1 MKAWFIALLLAPLA
15 AALAEAPSTSLE
27 RPYYISPRTG
37 GQHISLN
44 GEWQLGFNK
53 TPIAATADLERLPK
67 WIRAQVPDSVQWSLY
82 AAGELPHPYHNLNS
96 KQYIGVPDK
105 VWYYRLN
112 FEVPASAAGHYL
124 FLCFDGAGYYSRIWL
139 NGELLGQHEGMFG
152 GPAVEISRL
161 ARIGAANELV
171 VEVRA
176 PSYGVANWD
185 DKSLEKV
192 IVPWGIGGGHPYVTG
207 NSGIATKEFLPFG
220 IWRQVRLEIV
230 PHIHLERPFLVT
242 READGREARLSLAT
256 EVLAGKHSLEFSL
269 HPQTAAMLDGYRN
282 AFTSNTVAGA
292 LSLHVEIIEKGEA
305 RPVLLKTLPLKIYE
319 GRNWIEQDLYIVEPK
334 LWWPNGMG
342 EQNLYRAK
350 LQLIHDG
357 RPLDRLEFDFGIR
370 TIRQVRSAGP
380 RTQDRWAN
388 WQFVVNGRP
397 LFVKGVNWAWPMDIL
412 LHLPRERYAWQLDA
426 ARAAGIQMMRV
437 WGGGNPETEDFFSL
451 CDRMGIMV
459 WEDFPIANTETPGWK
474 QDVWEAQS
482 LQIIFRLRNHP
493 SLAVWCGG
501 NEFNPYS
508 PGNTAAIGVLERSV
522 ADFDGTRMFLR
533 TSPDPGDIHVYPDM
547 DPTWY
552 GHNYKLVPFVSE
564 AGIFDMCDPESIRDV
579 VDPREFLEPLR
590 GVFGREFA
598 ASHPEFVHHFLQYTP
613 VGPQK
618 AMWGRASQVDDLS
631 APTLEGLIDAARVGV
646 GEFFQIQSDLLQAN
660 YPVTTGF
667 MPWSFTVPWPIVFP
681 AYVDALDQAT
691 AMYYFLRRTYEP
703 THVIVRLPHL
713 VWAGGEK
720 LPLSVSVVHARQASL
735 PGARITV
742 EVYDH
747 RFETVWRGE
756 RPISVKPGPSV
767 NDVELGAF
775 QIGAELTDKFF
786 FLVAELKGPR
796 GALISRSVYWPR
808 SLRLMDDAGFRKKY
822 RETTQPSLV
831 LVKGPWLKPQVAAVR
846 TALDLT
852 VTERQDIDDRHSRLQ
867 VRVHNTGSKPAFL
880 TQIDITGTKRA
891 TYGSD
896 NFFWLPAG
904 ETRQLD
910 FNVLWREPATRSHA
924 RIAVRAW
931 NAAPRDVPAAP
942 PSAGATERKP

>member
-1 MKAWFIALLLAPLA
+1 MKAWFIPLLLVPFATTLA
-15 AALAEAPSTSLE
+15 DEPAKNLE
-27 RPYYISPRTG
+27 RPYYVSPRIG
-37 GQHISLN
+37 EQHISLN
-44 GEWQLGFNK
+44 GEWQLGFRYA
-53 TPIAATADLERLPK
+53 PISATGDLEGLPG
-67 WIRAQVPDSVQWSLY
+67 WIRAQVPESVQWSLY
-82 AAGELPHPYHNLNS
+82 RAGELPHPYYHLNS
-96 KQYIGVPDK
+96 RQYIGVPDK
-105 VWYYRLN
+105 VWYYRRS
-112 FEVPASAAGHYL
+112 FDIPASAVDQYL
-124 FLCFDGAGYYSRIWL
+124 FLCLDGAGYYSKIWL

-152 GPAVEISRL
+152 GPAVEISKL

-185 DKSLEKV
+185 EKSLEKV
-192 IVPWGIGGGHPYVTG
+192 IVPWGIGGGNRYVTG
-207 NSGIATKEFLPFG
+207 NSGIGTKEFLPFG

-230 PHIHLERPFLVT
+230 PRVHLERPLLVT
-242 READGREARLSLAT
+242 QEANGREARLSLTT
-256 EVLAGKHSLEFSL
+256 EVMAGQHSLEFSL
-269 HPQTAAMLDGYRN
+269 HPSDAQMPSCFRN
-282 AFTSNTVAGA
+282 AFTSRTVAGA
-292 LSLHVEIIEKGEA
+292 LHLRVEIVENGGT
-305 RPVLLKTLPLKIYE
+305 RPVLMRTFPLKIYE
-319 GRNWIEQDLYIVEPK
+319 GRNWVDQDLRIAAPK

-342 EQNLYRAK
+342 RPNLYRVK
-350 LQLIHDG
+350 LQLVRDG

-380 RTQDRWAN
+380 RTQDRWTN

-397 LFVKGVNWAWPMDIL
+397 LFIKGVNWAWPMDVL
-412 LHLPRERYAWQLDA
+412 LHLPRERYAWQIDA

-437 WGGGNPETEDFFSL
+437 WGGGNPETEDFYSL
-451 CDRMGIMV
+451 CDQMGIMV
-459 WEDFPIANTETPGWK
+459 WEDFPIGNTETPGWK
-474 QDVWEAQS
+474 QDAWEAQS

-508 PGNTAAIGVLERSV
+508 PGNTATIGILERSV
-522 ADFDGTRMFLR
+522 ADFDGTRLFLR

-552 GHNYKLVPFVSE
+552 GHNYRLVPFVSE
-564 AGIFDMCDPESIRDV
+564 TGIFDMCEPESIREV
-579 VDPREFLEPLR
+579 VDSREFLEPLR

-598 ASHPEFVHHFLQYTP
+598 ASHPEFVHHFLQYTL

-631 APTLEGLIDAARVGV
+631 APTLEGLIDAARIGV

-660 YPVTTGF
+660 YPVTTGM

-703 THVIVRLPHL
+703 THVIVRLPQL
-713 VWAGGEK
+713 VWASGEK
-720 LPLSVSVVHARQASL
+720 LPISVSVVHAPEPSIPA
-735 PGARITV
+735 ARVTV
-742 EVYDH
+742 EVYNH
-747 RFETVWRGE
+747 RFETVWREE

-767 NDVELGAF
+767 NSVELGTF
-775 QIGAELTDKFF
+775 HISPDLTDKFF
-786 FLVAELKGPR
+786 FLVAELKGPG

-808 SLRLMDDAGFRKKY
+808 CLRLMEDAAFRERY
-822 RETTQPSLV
+822 RETSQPSLV
-831 LVKGPWLKPQVAAVR
+831 LTNGPWLKPQV
-846 TALDLT
+846 TALPTTLELA

-867 VRVHNTGSKPAFL
+867 VRVHNTGSRPAFL
-880 TQIDITGTKRA
+880 TQVDITGTKRA

-904 ETRQLD
+904 ETRQLA
-910 FNVLWREPATRSHA
+910 FNVLWREPATRPRA
-924 RIAVRAW
+924 RVTVRAW
-931 NAAPRDVPAAP
+931 NAGPREAPAVLRARA
-942 PSAGATERKP
+942 SLERKP